1 MSVGKLVFV
10 RHGQSE
16 WNKSGLFTGWV
27 DVGLTDSGVKE
38 ALIAGEKLLETNI
51 KFDIMYSSVL
61 KRAVRTGII
70 FNSTRFSIQIIG
82 NIILSCLNQ
91 EYIPVMKTW
100 RLNERMY
107 GALQGKN
114 KIESVEK
121 YGKEQILI
129 WRRSFDVPP
138 PPIEFD
144 DQYCPIREKHK
155 YGNLSLQE
163 VPRTECLK
171 DVIERVSPFFRE
183 TIIPKLKSG
192 LNILVIA
199 HGNSIRAICKYL
211 DEISDQ
217 DVTSLEIPTGIPLL
231 YTFEENLKPSRSVN
245 AIPPLSAEFLV
256 DQETLKAS
264 QEKVRQQ
271 LEKK

>member
-1 MSVGKLVFV
+1 MAVGKLVFV

-16 WNKSGLFTGWV
+16 WNESGLFTGWV

-38 ALIAGEKLLETNI
+38 AMLAGEKISETNI

-61 KRAVRTGII
+61 KRAVRTG
-70 FNSTRFSIQIIG
+70 

-91 EYIPVMKTW
+91 EYIPVLKTW

-107 GALQGKN
+107 GDLQGKN
-114 KIESVEK
+114 KIETVEK
-121 YGKEQILI
+121 YGKEQVLI
-129 WRRSFDVPP
+129 WRRSFDIPP
-138 PPIEFD
+138 PPIEFNN
-144 DQYCPIREKHK
+144 QYCPLREKHK
-155 YGNLSLQE
+155 YGNLTLNE
-163 VPRTECLK
+163 IPRTECLK
-171 DVIERVSPFFRE
+171 DVIDRVSPFFKD
-183 TIIPKLKSG
+183 TILPKLKSG

-211 DEISDQ
+211 DKIDDQ
-217 DVTSLEIPTGIPLL
+217 DITSLEIPTGIPLM
-231 YTFEENLKPSRSVN
+231 YSFKENLEPFKSIN
-245 AIPPLSAEFLV
+245 AVYPLSAEFLV